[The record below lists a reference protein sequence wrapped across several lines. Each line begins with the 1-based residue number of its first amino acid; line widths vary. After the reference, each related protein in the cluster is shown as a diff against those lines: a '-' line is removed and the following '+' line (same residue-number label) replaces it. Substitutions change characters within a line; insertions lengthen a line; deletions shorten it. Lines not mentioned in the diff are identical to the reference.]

1 MSKAKK
7 SKNKDKEN
15 QKKEKIIEKANLVEK
30 ENNYPEKSEKGK
42 PEKIKETTKQE
53 KSKVNDKLK
62 KQNAKDNKRKNKEKK
77 HGVRIAIEIVVSV
90 AILATIQYT
99 TIRPLIS
106 NWKEIDSMAGNS
118 WLQDLANSSLDS
130 AIEPTENSSEVQPTT
145 ENSLFENI
153 SVSNDDVYSGD
164 LILINSENAY
174 QDKKQE
180 DIFTIYEK
188 KTESYHVSSSD
199 ISLRSSAIE
208 ALNSMF
214 DDFAE
219 TTGHEDIIV
228 ISGYRTN
235 EEQQALYD
243 EDLEAT
249 GEDTSTLVAKPGYSE
264 HEGGYAVDL
273 SLFVDGVL
281 GDYDGTG
288 DYEWINENCAHYGL
302 ILRYPEDKTD
312 ITKIN
317 FEPWHYRYV
326 GQPHAFYIYQQ
337 KLVLE
342 EYIELLKQ
350 HDVNNMLEIVNWD
363 GKVYKTYYIP
373 ANKDEKTT
381 YVLVPPDT
389 EYTISG
395 NNKDGFIITID
406 TKETKSVDESIEG
419 SSEESSHKKDE
430 SSNESNSDNDNI
442 ENSDESSDESTSDI
456 E

>member
-1 MSKAKK
+1 M
-7 SKNKDKEN
+7 KNN
-15 QKKEKIIEKANLVEK
+15 
-30 ENNYPEKSEKGK
+30 
-42 PEKIKETTKQE
+42 KQ
-53 KSKVNDKLK
+53 
-62 KQNAKDNKRKNKEKK
+62 KNKEKK
-77 HGVRIAIEIVVSV
+77 HGVRIAIEIVASV
-90 AILATIQYT
+90 AILAAIQYT
-99 TIRPLIS
+99 TIRPLVN
-106 NWKEIDSMAGNS
+106 NWKEIDSMAGNT
-118 WLQDLANSSLDS
+118 WLQDLANSGLDS
-130 AIEPTENSSEVQPTT
+130 AIEPTENSSDVQPTT

-153 SVSNDDVYSGD
+153 SVNNDDIYSGD

-174 QDKKQE
+174 QDKKQN

-188 KTESYHVSSSD
+188 KTESYHVSGSD
-199 ISLRSSAIE
+199 ISLRSDAID
-208 ALNSMF
+208 ALNDMF

-219 TTGHEDIIV
+219 KTGHEDIIV

-337 KLVLE
+337 KLTLE

-350 HDVNNMLEIVNWD
+350 YDTDNMLEIVNWD

-373 ANKDEKTT
+373 ANKDESTT
-381 YVLVPPDT
+381 YILVPPDS

-395 NNKDGFIITID
+395 NNQDGFIITID
-406 TKETKSVDESIEG
+406 TGETRPVDESSED
-419 SSEESSHKKDE
+419 SSEESSQE
-430 SSNESNSDNDNI
+430 EGENSEENNSDNDDS
-442 ENSDESSDESTSDI
+442 ENSDESSDESTSDV

>member
-1 MSKAKK
+1 MSKDK
-7 SKNKDKEN
+7 KNKNKNNESP
-15 QKKEKIIEKANLVEK
+15 KKEKIIEKTSLA
-30 ENNYPEKSEKGK
+30 ENNYSEKSVKGK
-42 PEKIKETTKQE
+42 PEKIKKSTKQE
-53 KSKVNDKLK
+53 KSKISSEAK
-62 KQNAKDNKRKNKEKK
+62 KENVKNNKQKNKEKK
-77 HGVRIAIEIVVSV
+77 HGVRIAIEIVASV
-90 AILATIQYT
+90 AILAAIQYT
-99 TIRPLIS
+99 TIRPLVN
-106 NWKEIDSMAGNS
+106 NWKEIDSMAGNT
-118 WLQDLANSSLDS
+118 WLQDLANSGLDS
-130 AIEPTENSSEVQPTT
+130 AIEPTENSSDVQPTT

-153 SVSNDDVYSGD
+153 SVNNDDIYSGD

-174 QDKKQE
+174 QDKKQN

-188 KTESYHVSSSD
+188 KTESYHVSGSD
-199 ISLRSSAIE
+199 ISLRSDAID
-208 ALNSMF
+208 ALNDMF

-219 TTGHEDIIV
+219 KTGHEDIIV

-337 KLVLE
+337 KLTLE

-350 HDVNNMLEIVNWD
+350 YDTDNMLEIVNWD

-373 ANKDEKTT
+373 ANKDESTT
-381 YVLVPPDT
+381 YILVPPDS

-395 NNKDGFIITID
+395 NNQDGFIITID
-406 TKETKSVDESIEG
+406 TGETRPVDESSED
-419 SSEESSHKKDE
+419 SSEESSQE
-430 SSNESNSDNDNI
+430 EGENSEENNSDNDDS
-442 ENSDESSDESTSDI
+442 ENSDESSDESTSDV